1 MNDNESIDL
10 KTYKI
15 FIIACHKALRTEF
28 AKLYAK
34 AEGNNY
40 IQFDKLRK
48 RIRHEIIICDDE
60 KSFRQWLVRFWSG
73 CNDNVADF
81 NDIDDL
87 LPSIVANGDWEL
99 FKDLALLS
107 LVTYQHAPKTPKI

>member
-1 MNDNESIDL
+1 M
-10 KTYKI
+10 
-15 FIIACHKALRTEF
+15 RTEF

-107 LVTYQHAPKTPKI
+107 LVTYEHAPKTPKT